1 MGRRGARVTGAQRRW
16 DPGKIQPRHGIIVLA
31 AAIIVAF
38 AGLLA
43 SGSLIERERAI
54 DEAYRTT
61 QNLVHILEQHT
72 ARSFAGADEALLDL
86 DDALKFRSPNI
97 PAADTRFREFLE
109 RCLATAPQLK
119 SLMVLGSNG
128 ALEYGVGLVTPDDI
142 DQSDKSYFTVHRA
155 GPLPTAYVGAPI
167 HLSETDDWM
176 IPVSRGFSGADG
188 KLAHVMVALVD
199 VRFFQDF
206 FRTIDVD
213 ENGSI
218 SLFTRD
224 GTLLAR
230 RPFDP
235 AMIGRVYRDSALYR
249 THIRES
255 EVGSYTQ
262 AMVTDGVKR
271 LLSYRVVANL
281 PLVVVV
287 GLAETSVLAGWFH
300 SAWYY
305 VAAGLGITVAIVS
318 LTALVLRLLG
328 RRDEEQRLLRIAK
341 EEAEQASRAK
351 TTFLAN
357 MSHEL
362 RTPLNAII
370 GFSEVLSH
378 GVAGPLTPKQREYLE
393 DIHASGN
400 LLHGLLSDLL
410 DLAKVEA
417 GRESLDETVIDTD
430 AVATECLRLVE
441 ERARRGEITLARLP
455 CPMPIMLRADA
466 RRLRQMVLNLLINAI
481 KYTPTGGKVGL
492 AIELA
497 RSGELRIA
505 ISDTGI
511 GMAEAEIPVA
521 LTPFG
526 QIEAGKSLSREGA
539 GLGLALTKHLVAI
552 HGGSL
557 HIESAPRQ
565 GTTATLCFPA
575 ERVTLVKRAAAV

>member
-1 MGRRGARVTGAQRRW
+1 HC
-16 DPGKIQPRHGIIVLA
+16 ILVLA
-31 AAIIVAF
+31 AAIIAAF
-38 AGLLA
+38 AVLLA

-54 DEAYRTT
+54 AEAYRTT
-61 QNLVHILEQHT
+61 QNLARILEQHA

-86 DDALKFRSPNI
+86 DDALKFRNPTQ
-97 PAADTRFREFLE
+97 PLADAQFQDFLE
-109 RCLATAPQLK
+109 RCLATAPQIK
-119 SLMVLGSNG
+119 SLMVLGGDGTLQYG
-128 ALEYGVGLVTPDDI
+128 AGLVPPDDA
-142 DQSDKSYFTVHRA
+142 DQSGRPYFTAQRDA
-155 GPLPTAYVGAPI
+155 PLPSAYLGAPI
-167 HLSETDDWM
+167 HVSQTDDWM
-176 IPVSRGFSGADG
+176 IPVSRGFRGSDG

-206 FRTIDVD
+206 FRSIDVD
-213 ENGSI
+213 DNGSI
-218 SLFTRD
+218 SLYMRD

-235 AMIGRVYRDSALYR
+235 AMIGRSYRDGVLY
-249 THIRES
+249 TKYINEND
-255 EVGSYTQ
+255 VGSYTQ
-262 AMVTDGVKR
+262 TVTTDGVKR
-271 LLSYRVVANL
+271 LLSYRVVVGL

-287 GLAETSVLAGWFH
+287 GLAETSVLASWYH

-305 VAAGLGITVAIVS
+305 VAAGFGITVAISS
-318 LTALVLRLLG
+318 LTILVLRLLS
-328 RRDEEQRLLRIAK
+328 RRDDEQRLLRLAK

-393 DIHASGN
+393 DIHSSGN

-417 GRESLDETVIDTD
+417 GRERLNENAIDIA

-441 ERARRGEITLARLP
+441 ERARRGEIALAYAP
-455 CPMPIMLRADA
+455 ATMPVMLRADP

-481 KYTPTGGKVGL
+481 KYTPSGGQVGL
-492 AIELA
+492 RLGLA
-497 RSGELRIA
+497 RNGELHIA

-511 GMAEAEIPVA
+511 GMAEDDIPVA

-539 GLGLALTKHLVAI
+539 GLGLALTKHLIEI

-557 HIESAPRQ
+557 RLESTPHQ

-575 ERVTLVKRAAAV
+575 ERVTQVKRAAAV